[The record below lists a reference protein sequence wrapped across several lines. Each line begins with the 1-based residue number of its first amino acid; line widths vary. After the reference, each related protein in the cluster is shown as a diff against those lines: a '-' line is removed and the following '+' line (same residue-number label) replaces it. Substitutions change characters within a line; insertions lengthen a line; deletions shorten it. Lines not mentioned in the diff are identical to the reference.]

1 MSIDPKSQSQQGKR
15 WLITINNPSDEEI
28 DELIE
33 LPGCKFKVIARETA
47 PSTGTSHIHA
57 LVIFTCN
64 ARIKKVKKLFPRAH
78 LDIVRGTFDQ
88 AYNYVIKEGAV
99 IYENGEKPK
108 HQQDINGRFK
118 ELVQQAKAGTIDKE
132 SLMYC
137 RYRQYFEQFV
147 PTSNYIFEGEL
158 TTKNAWIYGPPGSGK
173 SKLVRQFA
181 MASNLSVYHKLANKW
196 WDGYRGEDIVL
207 IEDLDPDV
215 AEKLVHHIKLW
226 ADRYAFRAEVKGN
239 SISIDPRFYLIV
251 TSNYSIGEC
260 FKGVDGEAISRRFEE
275 WQLD

>member
-1 MSIDPKSQSQQGKR
+1 MGKR
-15 WLITINNPSDEEI
+15 WLVTINNPSNEEI

-33 LPGCKFKVIARETA
+33 FKGCKYKVIARELA

-57 LVIFTCN
+57 LICLTCN
-64 ARIKKVKKLFPRAH
+64 ARASKLKKALPRAH
-78 LDIVRGTFDQ
+78 LDLVRGTFDQ

-108 HQQDINGRFK
+108 KQLSIDQRFK
-118 ELVQQAKAGTIDKE
+118 DMVQEAKAGTIDKE
-132 SLMYC
+132 CLMYC

-173 SKLVRQFA
+173 SRLVRQFA
-181 MASNLSVYHKLANKW
+181 MANNLSVYHKLANKW

-215 AEKLVHHIKLW
+215 SEKLVHHIKLW
-226 ADRYAFRAEVKGN
+226 ADRYAFRAEIKGN
-239 SISIDPRFYLIV
+239 SVSIDPKFYFII
-251 TSNYSIGEC
+251 TSNYTIGEC

>member
-15 WLITINNPSDEEI
+15 WLITINNPSNEEI

-57 LVIFTCN
+57 LLIFHCN
-64 ARIKKVKKLFPRAH
+64 HRVKKVKQLLPRAH
-78 LDIVRGTFDQ
+78 LDLVKGTFDQ

-108 HQQDINGRFK
+108 NQSDINGRFK
-118 ELVQQAKAGTIDKE
+118 EMVQQAKAGTIDKE
-132 SLMYC
+132 CLMYC

-147 PTSNYIFEGEL
+147 PTSNYCFEGEL

-181 MASNLSVYHKLANKW
+181 LARNLSVYHKLANKW

-215 AEKLVHHIKLW
+215 AQKLVHHIKLW

-239 SISIDPRFYLIV
+239 SISIDPRFMFIV
-251 TSNYSIGEC
+251 TSNYTIGEC

>member
-15 WLITINNPSDEEI
+15 WLITLNNPSNEEI

-33 LPGCKFKVIARETA
+33 IKGCKFKVIARELA
-47 PSTGTSHIHA
+47 PTTGTSHIHA
-57 LVIFTCN
+57 LLIFHCN
-64 ARIKKVKKLFPRAH
+64 HRINKVKQLIPRAH
-78 LDIVRGTFDQ
+78 LDLVRGTFDQ

-108 HQQDINGRFK
+108 HQSDINGRFK

-132 SLMYC
+132 CLMYC

-181 MASNLSVYHKLANKW
+181 MANNLSVYHKLANKW

-215 AEKLVHHIKLW
+215 SEKLVHHIKLW

-239 SISIDPRFYLIV
+239 SVSIDPKFYFII
-251 TSNYSIGEC
+251 TSNYTIGEC

>member
-1 MSIDPKSQSQQGKR
+1 MSEDHKSQSQMGKR
-15 WLITINNPSDEEI
+15 WLVTINNPSDKEI

-33 LPGCKFKVIARETA
+33 FGGCKFKVIARETA

-57 LVIFTCN
+57 LVCFYCN
-64 ARIKKVKKLFPRAH
+64 ARISKLKKAFPRAH
-78 LDIVRGTFDQ
+78 LDLVRGTFDQ
-88 AYNYVIKEGAV
+88 AYNYVTKENAI
-99 IYENGEKPK
+99 IYENGDKPK
-108 HQQDINGRFK
+108 NQLSIDQRFK
-118 ELVQQAKAGTIDKE
+118 TMVQEAKAGTIDKE
-132 SLMYC
+132 CLMYC

-147 PTSNYIFEGEL
+147 PTSNYIFDGEL
-158 TTKNAWIYGPPGSGK
+158 TSKNAWIYGPPGSGK
-173 SKLVRQFA
+173 SSMVRQFA
-181 MASNLSVYHKLANKW
+181 MDMHLSVYHKLANKW

-215 AEKLVHHIKLW
+215 AQKLVHHIKLW

-239 SISIDPRFYLIV
+239 SISIDPRFHFIV